1 MQRTRKQK
9 LRQLFIWI
17 FWIIIIQII
26 LANISAAIYAYKFT
40 HFYTNP
46 PPYQPTKNVFAK
58 TWKLFVGPR
67 IYKLPADTTTLPG
80 YEKIKLQTNN
90 QLPIE
95 GWYGSSDSVKA
106 CVVFLHGITNSKD
119 ILLPEAEQFKK
130 SGYNVLLIDFRAHGN
145 SGGNK
150 SSFGVKETDEVQKAF
165 EFAKAKGNK
174 NILLYGSSLG
184 SVVALK
190 AVAEGKVHPQAI
202 ITDMPF
208 GSLQDHL
215 KARARTLGFPSEP
228 FAFLVTLWIGI
239 ENGYNGF
246 NHDTYDYAE
255 KVKCPVL
262 IQWGDKDIYVI
273 EEEINNIFQKLGS
286 KEKRLIVYPGINHES
301 YLRYDPVN
309 WQKNVRS
316 FIASLPQ

>member
-17 FWIIIIQII
+17 VWIVFIQII

-46 PPYQPTKNVFAK
+46 PPYQPNKNVFVK

-67 IYKLPADTTTLPG
+67 IYKLPSDTTAPSG
-80 YEKIKLQTNN
+80 YEKIKLVTSD

-95 GWYGSSDSVKA
+95 GWYGSADSAKGCIIFFHGVTA
-106 CVVFLHGITNSKD
+106 CKNV
-119 ILLPEAEQFKK
+119 LLKEAGQFKAW
-130 SGYNVLLIDFRAHGN
+130 GYNVLLIDFRAHGN

-150 SSFGVKETDEVQKAF
+150 SSFGVKETDEVEKAF
-165 EFAKAKGNK
+165 HFAQSEGNK

-184 SVVALK
+184 SVTILK
-190 AVAEGKVHPQAI
+190 AVAENKVQPTAI
-202 ITDMPF
+202 IADMPF

-215 KARARTLGFPSEP
+215 KARARVLGFPSQP

-239 ENGYNGF
+239 ENGYNGL
-246 NHDTYDYAE
+246 NHDTYEYSK
-255 KVKCPVL
+255 KVNCPVL
-262 IQWGDKDIYVI
+262 MQWGDKDIYVT
-273 EEEINNIFQKLGS
+273 EKEAQGIFQNLES
-286 KEKRLIVYPGINHES
+286 KQKKLIVYSGATHES
-301 YLRYDPVN
+301 FLQYDPIN
-309 WQKNVRS
+309 WQKNVGD
-316 FIASLPQ
+316 FINLLP

>member
-17 FWIIIIQII
+17 VWILVIQII

-40 HFYTNP
+40 RFYTNP
-46 PPYQPTKNVFAK
+46 PPYQPAKNVFLK

-67 IYKLPADTTTLPG
+67 IYKLPADTAAPPG

-95 GWYGSSDSVKA
+95 GWYSSSDSAKD
-106 CVVFLHGITNSKD
+106 CVVFLHGITNSKN
-119 ILLPEAEQFKK
+119 ILLPEAEQFKN

-190 AVAEGKVHPQAI
+190 AVAEGKVNPLAVI
-202 ITDMPF
+202 ADMPF

-246 NHDTYDYAE
+246 NHDTYNYAE

-273 EEEINNIFQKLGS
+273 EEEVNNTFQKLGS
-286 KEKRLIVYPGINHES
+286 KEKRLIVYPGANHES

-309 WQKNVRS
+309 WQKNVGS

>member
-17 FWIIIIQII
+17 VWIIVLQLV

-67 IYKLPADTTTLPG
+67 IYKLPSDTTAPSG
-80 YEKIKLQTNN
+80 YEKIKLLTSNK
-90 QLPIE
+90 LPIE
-95 GWYGSSDSVKA
+95 GWYGSADSTKG
-106 CVVFLHGITNSKD
+106 CVIFFHGITTCKD
-119 ILLPEAEQFKK
+119 LLLKEAGQFKAW
-130 SGYNVLLIDFRAHGN
+130 GYNVLLIDFRAHGN
-145 SGGNK
+145 SAGNK
-150 SSFGVKETDEVQKAF
+150 SSFGVKETGEVENAF
-165 EFAKAKGNK
+165 RFAQSKGNK

-184 SVVALK
+184 SVVILK
-190 AVAEGKVHPQAI
+190 TVAENKVQPNAI
-202 ITDMPF
+202 IADMPF

-215 KARARTLGFPSEP
+215 EARARVLGFPSQP

-246 NHDTYDYAE
+246 NHDTYAYSKKLA
-255 KVKCPVL
+255 CPVL
-262 IQWGDKDIYVI
+262 VQWGDRDMYVT
-273 EEEINNIFQKLGS
+273 EKETDNIFKNLGS
-286 KEKRLIVYPGINHES
+286 KKKELIVYPGANHES
-301 YLRYDPVN
+301 FLGYDPIN
-309 WQKNVRS
+309 WQKNVSR
-316 FIASLPQ
+316 FLDSLSK